1 MEDRN
6 AVVRGPYR
14 HRSIKARMEA
24 FFLDNL
30 GKVATREQLIEVAT
44 DPLTGRVPEN
54 WHQRLS
60 ELRTDDGY
68 TILSWRNR
76 GNLRMSEYMMPN
88 AEKRSTASRR
98 SRPAVATW
106 RSILAANNSACAWTE
121 GGIIC
126 GLREGDIDPVGG
138 GTVRLTPDH
147 KVPHSIH
154 ADTDALDA
162 DQWQP
167 LCGRHQVMKKNY
179 WDDESGWLNVI
190 AILQSASETQKREAY
205 RFLQIYFNDR

>member
-14 HRSIKARMEA
+14 QRSIKGRMEA

-44 DPLTGRVPEN
+44 DPVTGRVPEN

-76 GNLRMSEYMMPN
+76 GNLRMSEYIMPN

-98 SRPAVATW
+98 SRPTAGTW
-106 RSILAANNSACAWTE
+106 RRVLEANNSVCSWTE
-121 GGIIC
+121 GGITC
-126 GLREGDIDPVGG
+126 GLRQGDIDPVGG

-147 KVPHSIH
+147 KLPHSIH
-154 ADTDALDA
+154 ADADALDHEK
-162 DQWQP
+162 WQP

-190 AILQSASETQKREAY
+190 AILQSASEDQKREAY
-205 RFLQIYFNDR
+205 NFLQAYFNDQ